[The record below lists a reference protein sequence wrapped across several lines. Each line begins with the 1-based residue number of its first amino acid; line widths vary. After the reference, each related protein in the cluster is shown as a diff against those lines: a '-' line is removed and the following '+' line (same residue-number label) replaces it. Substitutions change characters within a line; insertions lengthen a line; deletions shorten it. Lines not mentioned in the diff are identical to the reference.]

1 MIDSRSATG
10 LSLNNYPKTT
20 SVNQSLDYI
29 QRLKQLLGMEQ
40 TSNELQECG
49 DHNIIVRAPRWPIRS
64 ILLVVR
70 GSQDDRSAIEFAFCL
85 ARKCHASLVTLAVV
99 PDVPAFYRNFTNIQI
114 GLPTLFELNTE
125 PGCQLREILRRM
137 ASENIKG
144 DIQACQTTPDHPAQ
158 ASCRCNQSRP
168 HRDLKRALQPSVAL
182 FIRRD
187 HPAHAALDRPACLG
201 RLTDPRKRVRGGA
214 SPTLLFYGP
223 EHTLRI
229 LCQSYWKNWSNVT
242 MTIS

>member
-20 SVNQSLDYI
+20 SVNQSRDYI

-85 ARKCHASLVTLAVV
+85 ARKCHASLVTLALV
-99 PDVPAFYRNFTNIQI
+99 PDVPAFYRNFTNIQV

-125 PGCQLREILRRM
+125 PGCQLRKILRRM
-137 ASENIKG
+137 ASENIEG
-144 DIQACQTTPDHPAQ
+144 DIHACQTTPDQQLKQIVGATNPDLIVI
-158 ASCRCNQSRP
+158 SKEPYNRLWRFLFGEIIRP
-168 HRDLKRALQPSVAL
+168 MLRW
-182 FIRRD
+182 I
-187 HPAHAALDRPACLG
+187 DRPVLVA
-201 RLTDPRKRVRGGA
+201 
-214 SPTLLFYGP
+214 
-223 EHTLRI
+223 
-229 LCQSYWKNWSNVT
+229 
-242 MTIS
+242 